1 MSNPAITEQL
11 MHIARHAATLGHGE
25 KTAYLSEQAA
35 ALGWSMDKLYRHLKK
50 VTVQN
55 PRKRRADA
63 GYSALSFSEA
73 EIISGAVMEGARKNG
88 KRIMSI
94 GRATQ
99 MMRANGLVRAEFID
113 SDGVIRSLSES
124 TITRALRDYNL
135 HPDQLLQ
142 PAPAVHLRSKHPN
155 HVWQIDPSLCVLYYL
170 PRVGKDSGLRVM
182 EAEEFYKNKP
192 KNVQKIVNDR
202 VWRYTGTDHYS
213 GVVVTRYYFGGETSA
228 NLCDFLICMMHGVG
242 GVTRDPARDPFRGV
256 PVMVMLDPG
265 SANTSAAFK
274 MLCTAL
280 GIHVQINKPKNP
292 RAKGS
297 VEKGNDLVEV
307 EFESGLRFIEVT
319 DIDQLNGLAER
330 WMRYY
335 NSTEIHSRHG
345 MTRYQCWNRITA
357 DQLILPP
364 PAEHCRDL
372 AYSAPKEAKVNTFLE
387 IKFAGQ
393 VYSVKDVPNVMVG
406 QKLMVAKNPWR
417 VDAAQVSV
425 IDADGHEQWHVIEPM
440 QFDEAGFAAD
450 AVIIGESYKAHADTV
465 AQSNAKAVEKLIT
478 GAGTLDE
485 AAAKRKA
492 NVLPFGGRIDPY
504 AHQEQTIE
512 ADNKLY
518 MPKAGKPLDYNR
530 MEVISPRL
538 NFVQAA
544 QQIKAKVDADGREW
558 ARAAEYL
565 KLHHADGMGADEV
578 QAVYEKIYRGAH
590 LKVHN
595 TTLKTGTHE

>member
-1 MSNPAITEQL
+1 MGNAAITERL
-11 MHIARHAATLGHGE
+11 MEIARQADILGHGE

-35 ALGWSMDKLYRHLKK
+35 ALGWSMDKLYRQLKK
-50 VTVQN
+50 VTVKT

-63 GYSALSFSEA
+63 GNSSLTLEEA
-73 EIISGAVMEGARKNG
+73 QLISGAVMEGARKNG

-113 SDGVIRSLSES
+113 ADGVIRALSES
-124 TITRALRDYNL
+124 TIIRALRDYNL

-142 PAPAVHLRSKHPN
+142 PTPAVHLRSKHPN
-155 HVWQIDPSLCVLYYL
+155 HLWQIDPSLCVLYYL
-170 PRVGKDSGLRVM
+170 PRSGKDSGLRVM

-213 GVVVTRYYFGGETSA
+213 GVVVARYYFGGETSA
-228 NLCDFLICMMHGVG
+228 NLCDFLIYMMQEMAD
-242 GVTRDPARDPFRGV
+242 VTRDPIRGV

-274 MLCTAL
+274 TLCAAL

-307 EFESGLRFIEVT
+307 EFESGLRFIDVT
-319 DIDQLNGLAER
+319 DIDQLNALAER

-345 MTRYQCWNRITA
+345 MTRYQCWNRISA
-357 DQLILPP
+357 EQLILPP

-387 IKFAGQ
+387 IKFGGQ

-406 QKLMVAKNPWR
+406 QKIMVAKNPWR

-425 IDADGHEQWHVIEPM
+425 IDAEGHEQWHVLEPM

-450 AVIIGESYKAHADTV
+450 AAIIGESYQAHADTV
-465 AQSNAKAVEKLIT
+465 AQTNAKAIEKLIT
-478 GAGTLDE
+478 GTSTLDD

-518 MPKAGKPLDYNR
+518 LPKAGKPLDYNR

-544 QQIKAKVDADGREW
+544 QQIKAKVDADGRDW

-578 QAVYEKIYRGAH
+578 QAVYERIYRGAH

-595 TTLKTGTHE
+595 TLKTGTHE

>member
-1 MSNPAITEQL
+1 MGNAAITERL
-11 MHIARHAATLGHGE
+11 MEIARQADTLGHGE

-35 ALGWSMDKLYRHLKK
+35 ALGWSMDKLYRQLKK
-50 VTVQN
+50 VTVKT

-63 GYSALSFSEA
+63 GNSSLTLEEA
-73 EIISGAVMEGARKNG
+73 QLISGAVMEGARKNG

-113 SDGVIRSLSES
+113 GDGVIRPLSES

-142 PAPAVHLRSKHPN
+142 PTPAVHLRSKHPN

-228 NLCDFLICMMHGVG
+228 NLCDFLIYMMQEMTD
-242 GVTRDPARDPFRGV
+242 VTRDPIRGV

-274 MLCTAL
+274 TLCAAL

-307 EFESGLRFIEVT
+307 EFESGLRFIQVF
-319 DIDQLNGLAER
+319 DIDQLNTLAER

-335 NSTEIHSRHG
+335 NSTEIHTRHG

-364 PAEHCRDL
+364 PVEHCRDL

-387 IKFAGQ
+387 IRFAGQ

-425 IDADGHEQWHVIEPM
+425 IDADGHEQWHVLEPM

-450 AVIIGESYKAHADTV
+450 AVTIGESYKAHADTV
-465 AQSNAKAVEKLIT
+465 AQTNVKAVEKLIT

-485 AAAKRKA
+485 AATKRKA

-504 AHQEQTIE
+504 AHQAQTIE
-512 ADNKLY
+512 ADNRLY
-518 MPKAGKPLDYNR
+518 LPKAGKQMDYNR

-544 QQIKAKVDADGREW
+544 QQIKARVDADGREW

-565 KLHHADGMGADEV
+565 KLHHADGMSADEV
-578 QAVYEKIYRGAH
+578 QVVYEQIYHAAH
-590 LKVHN
+590 LKVV
-595 TTLKTGTHE
+595 KTGTHQ